1 MNMQA
6 KTIQIQF
13 ITYPVRL
20 SDVLRMIISVL
31 AVWLKA
37 LSLALGAMALS
48 LALGAMALAL
58 KVQALALRVEPLV
71 LALRF
76 WPWLHHCHCVKPSL
90 LWRGLYAVVMES
102 K

>member
-37 LSLALGAMALS
+37 LSLALGAMAL
-48 LALGAMALAL
+48 AL
-58 KVQALALRVEPLV
+58 KVQALALRVEA
-71 LALRF
+71 LALT
-76 WPWLHHCHCVKPSL
+76 LVSSTSL
-90 LWRGLYAVVMES
+90 ES
-102 K
+102 MKLV